1 MARFATALLLL
12 ALAAPTLVSGQ
23 APALVGTL
31 QPGARVRIT
40 TPGAKARTATVVAH
54 TGDTL
59 MVRWPQFANAVPV
72 PVSGI
77 SRLDVSTGRHRR
89 VLKGA
94 GLGTLVG
101 GATGGLL
108 AAISYSPCE
117 PEGIMSC
124 FLEPENRGEAAA
136 WGTLA
141 GGTLGL
147 VVGTLAGLPRRE
159 SWQQVSL
166 GDRRVALAVT
176 PRARDTRL
184 GVSVQF

>member
-1 MARFATALLLL
+1 MARFPTALLLL

-23 APALVGTL
+23 APAPLGTI

-59 MVRWPQFANAVPV
+59 VVRWPQFANAVPV

-101 GATGGLL
+101 GATGGLV
-108 AAISYSPCE
+108 AAISYSPCD
-117 PEGIMSC
+117 PDTFFDC
-124 FLEPENRGEAAA
+124 FLEPENRGEAAV
-136 WGTLA
+136 WGTLV